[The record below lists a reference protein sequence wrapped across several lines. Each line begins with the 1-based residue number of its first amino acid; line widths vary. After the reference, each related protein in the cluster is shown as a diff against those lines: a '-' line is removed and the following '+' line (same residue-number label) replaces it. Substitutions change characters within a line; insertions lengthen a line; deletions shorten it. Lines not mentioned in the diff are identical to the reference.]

1 MDSQVKILGPRSER
15 AEIETALQRRGKVK
29 QACVGG
35 KPETAGK
42 RLAAYFVPSTS
53 GPTPEEL
60 REFVASQLPHHMV
73 PAFFVALPSLP
84 LSEHGKVDRKALAA
98 LEIAPKDRPQAA
110 GLPGNQLGRTL
121 SQLWQPILKVP
132 NARLDDTFFDLG
144 GDSLLLAAVHSNLQK
159 LLQTQIALTDL
170 FAFSP

>member
-1 MDSQVKILGPRSER
+1 MAQP
-15 AEIETALQRRGKVK
+15 Q
-29 QACVGG
+29 
-35 KPETAGK
+35 PAGK
-42 RLAAYFVPSTS
+42 RLAAYFVPSPS

-110 GLPGNQLGRTL
+110 GVPRNPPERTL
-121 SQLWQPILKVP
+121 AQPSP
-132 NARLDDTFFDLG
+132 R
-144 GDSLLLAAVHSNLQK
+144 
-159 LLQTQIALTDL
+159 LLQVPHAR
-170 FAFSP
+170 